1 MIVKL
6 FRRGTGRGSGPVD
19 YLLGETDSNGEPRP
33 HTPEILFGDPDTI
46 RDVIDSL
53 DFRHKYTS
61 GVLSFAT
68 EDRPS
73 PAQQEQVIRE
83 FEDLAFAGLSRDRV
97 LVLWVRH
104 TGKDGRVELHFVI
117 PKVDLVT
124 GKQFNA
130 FPPGWRKDFK
140 DWKNMTNLRNGWA
153 DPEDPNRARV
163 RFSGEKESPSRSRE
177 KERITGLLIPKIKAG
192 EIANRA
198 GVIEELKRQGYSIGR
213 LSQEYLSIKRDGSP
227 PLRLKGGI
235 FAESFSLEQSEK
247 VRTAERAE
255 RLGKAVRGSALA
267 RGRRER
273 QTQARYETVRGT
285 EIRKEV
291 SNG

>member
-68 EDRPS
+68 EERPS
-73 PAQQEQVIRE
+73 PSQQEQVIRE

-163 RFSGEKESPSRSRE
+163 RSPGENESPSRSRE
-177 KERITGLLIPKIKAG
+177 KERLTDLLIVRIKEG
-192 EIANRA
+192 RIHDRK
-198 GVIEELKRQGYSIGR
+198 GVVDALKEQGYEVGR
-213 LSQEYLSIKRDGSP
+213 LSADYLSVKKPGEK

-235 FAESFSLEQSEK
+235 FAESFSLEESEK
-247 VRTAERAE
+247 VRTADRAE
-255 RLGKAVRGSALA
+255 RLGKAIRGSALA

-285 EIRKEV
+285 EIREKV
-291 SNG
+291 NNG

>member
-1 MIVKL
+1 MIIKL

-19 YLLGETDSNGEPRP
+19 YLLSDKDSEGNPRP
-33 HTPEILFGDPDTI
+33 YAPEILFGDSDRT
-46 RDVIDSL
+46 RHVIDSL

-68 EDRPS
+68 EDRPT

-117 PKVDLVT
+117 PKVDLAT

-130 FPPGWRKDFK
+130 FPPGWKKDFR
-140 DWKNMTNLRNGWA
+140 DWKNMTNLKNGWA
-153 DPEDPNRARV
+153 DPEDPDRARV
-163 RFSGEKESPSRSRE
+163 RSPGEKEGVSRRRE
-177 KERITGLLIPKIKAG
+177 KERLTAHLVSKIKAR
-192 EIANRA
+192 EISDRD
-198 GVIEELKRQGYSIGR
+198 GVIEELKRQGYEIGR
-213 LSQEYLSIKRDGSP
+213 LSSEYLSIRKEGNP

-235 FAESFSLEQSEK
+235 FSESFSLEHSEK
-247 VRTAERAE
+247 IRTVDRAE
-255 RLGKAVRGSALA
+255 RLGKSARGAALA

-273 QTQARYETVRGT
+273 MNLGRYKTERGPGNRR
-285 EIRKEV
+285 EAI
-291 SNG
+291 NG

>member
-68 EDRPS
+68 EDRPT

-117 PKVDLVT
+117 PKVDLAT

-130 FPPGWRKDFK
+130 FPPGWKKDFR
-140 DWKNMTNLRNGWA
+140 DWKNMTNLKNGWA
-153 DPEDPNRARV
+153 DPEDPDRARV
-163 RFSGEKESPSRSRE
+163 RSPGEKEGVSRRRE
-177 KERITGLLIPKIKAG
+177 KERLTAHLVSKIKAR
-192 EIANRA
+192 EISDRD
-198 GVIEELKRQGYSIGR
+198 GVIEELKRQGYEIGR
-213 LSQEYLSIKRDGSP
+213 LSSEYLSIRKEGNP

-235 FAESFSLEQSEK
+235 FSESFSLEHSEK
-247 VRTAERAE
+247 AQTVDRAE
-255 RLGKAVRGSALA
+255 RLGKAIRGASLA

-273 QTQARYETVRGT
+273 VNRTRYESQTEQ
-285 EIRKEV
+285 EIRGKALH
-291 SNG
+291 G

>member
-163 RFSGEKESPSRSRE
+163 RSPGEKESPSRSRE
-177 KERITGLLIPKIKAG
+177 KERITGLLIPKIKTG

-213 LSQEYLSIKRDGSP
+213 LSQEYLSIKKDGSP

-247 VRTAERAE
+247 VRTADRAE

-273 QTQARYETVRGT
+273 QTQARYETERGT
-285 EIRKEV
+285 EIREEV
-291 SNG
+291 NNG